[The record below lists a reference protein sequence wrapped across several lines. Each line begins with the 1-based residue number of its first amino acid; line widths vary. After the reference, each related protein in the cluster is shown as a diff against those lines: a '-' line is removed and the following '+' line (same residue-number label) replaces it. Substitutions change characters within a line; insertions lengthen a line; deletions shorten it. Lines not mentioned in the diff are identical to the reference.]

1 MPRPKPTTEDVDFTV
16 AFDGIE
22 AWDGAVDRVY
32 VNLPSE
38 LPTIGSVAAFKQSI
52 MERVESGKRPAG
64 QLKTQLGRIVLY
76 RETLQEAYTALF
88 EIYHNMTSEP
98 KKRLSASLKAR
109 MEMLEGLPDK
119 VLKDYAAVYIDISD
133 FILPDDREQLIQA
146 VVEHFTI
153 KEEPAEA

>member
-1 MPRPKPTTEDVDFTV
+1 MPRPKPTTENADFAL
-16 AFDGIE
+16 AFAGIGLWRGTPE
-22 AWDGAVDRVY
+22 SVSI
-32 VNLPSE
+32 NLPSE
-38 LPTIGSVAAFKQSI
+38 LPAIDSVEAFTQSI

-119 VLKDYAAVYIDISD
+119 VLKEYAAVYIDISD

-146 VVEHFTI
+146 VVGHFTT

>member
-1 MPRPKPTTEDVDFTV
+1 MPRPKPTTEDADFTR
-16 AFDGIE
+16 AFMGIE
-22 AWDGAVDRVY
+22 VWDGAIDRVY

-38 LPTIGSVAAFKQSI
+38 LPTIGSVEVFRQSI

-64 QLKTQLGRIVLY
+64 QLKTQLGRIILY
-76 RETLQEAYTALF
+76 RETLQEAYEALF
-88 EIYHNMTSEP
+88 EVYRNMTSEP
-98 KKRLSASLKAR
+98 KKRLSASVKAR

-119 VLKDYAAVYIDISD
+119 VLKEYAAVYIDISD

-146 VVEHFTI
+146 VVGHFTT